1 MSLNRF
7 YTWLLS
13 ACVLAVLLL
22 GSASVRA
29 DEAELLEEFDQPFG
43 WADPYPY
50 RGYQL
55 PNTGYFFNFDQLYW
69 SFSRPDVVE
78 IGQAGLHPRV
88 WDGFGYHI
96 ARNSMDTSWM
106 GTDFT
111 HGQRYEFGHQCHHWG
126 WVVSGFTL
134 RSQVQQQAAGGVE
147 VVFNDSY
154 TTVPGNTSGANA
166 GQIGYLDTFLNA
178 YPAPTDN
185 IYPTL
190 DNDLNWTLFTILGIP
205 NQFKWGRYWDGN
217 QDGTVDPTDIA
228 DQLIPSE
235 WDLGD
240 LTRIAVVFQEVQ
252 VMHRQQMW
260 STEAM
265 AKYRFDQS
273 HNHGNWE
280 AMIGVRYINFKD
292 RFRFQGWGGVFDDS
306 TWDTTAINNLV
317 GPQVAGRWFKSHG
330 RLQFGVE
337 TRFMAGFNF
346 QAVRQFT
353 RLASH
358 APDYVGSPIDVNGV
372 LIKNVASL
380 PAVGTVQRTYT
391 HGFDASIFSPVGEL
405 RVNLGYNLTKAITL
419 RAGWTGIILGD
430 IARAQSMVNYSMPG
444 LGITGA
450 NGANK
455 QDVFVQGYNLGVEVN
470 Y

>member
-1 MSLNRF
+1 MSLKRY
-7 YTWLLS
+7 YTWLL
-13 ACVLAVLLL
+13 ACTFVLCAG
-22 GSASVRA
+22 GSLVA
-29 DEAELLEEFDQPFG
+29 DEAELLEQFDEPFG
-43 WADPYPY
+43 FADPDPY

-78 IGQAGLHPRV
+78 IGQPGLNPRV
-88 WDGFGYHI
+88 FDGYGYHH
-96 ARNSMDTSWM
+96 AANSMDTSWM

-126 WVVSGFTL
+126 WLISGFTL
-134 RSQVQQQAAGGVE
+134 RSQTQQQAAGDVE
-147 VVFNDSY
+147 VVFNDSF
-154 TTVPGNTSGANA
+154 TTIPGNTSGLNN

-178 YPAPTDN
+178 YPAQTGYQ
-185 IYPTL
+185 YPTL

-205 NQFKWGRYWDGN
+205 NQFKNGRYWDG
-217 QDGTVDPTDIA
+217 DASGDVDPTNVA

-240 LTRIAVVFQEVQ
+240 LVRLSVVFDEVQ
-252 VMHRQQMW
+252 VLHRQQMW

-265 AKYRFDQS
+265 AKYRFDQL
-273 HNHGNWE
+273 HNHGNFE
-280 AMIGVRYINFKD
+280 LMGGVRYINFKD
-292 RFRFQGWGGVFDDS
+292 RFRFQGWGGLFDDS
-306 TWDTTAINNLV
+306 VWDTTAINNLV
-317 GPQVAGRWFKSHG
+317 GPQVAARWFKAYG
-330 RLQFGVE
+330 RLQVGVE

-346 QAVRQFT
+346 QAIRQYT

-358 APDYVGSPIDVNGV
+358 APDYVGSPIDVNGT
-372 LIKNVASL
+372 LLNNVASL
-380 PAVGTVQRTYT
+380 PAVGTVARTYT
-391 HGFDASIFSPVGEL
+391 HGFDSTVFSPVGEL

-419 RAGWTGIILGD
+419 RAGWTGIIMGD
-430 IARAQSMVNYSMPG
+430 IARGQSVVNYSMPG
-444 LGITGA
+444 LGINPN
-450 NGANK
+450 NGSNK